1 MCIRDSLITGDIAGI
16 SDDDDDLVAF
26 ALDDGRV
33 ATVYIKVVDETSG
46 VDGDS
51 SYAMS
56 GEGLLATA
64 SKQNFAVDFTT
75 ETALDSTYTVTVT
88 ITRKDN
94 SMGDA
99 TVATKTVNAGS
110 GTSQKIDTTIAIP
123 ADGNYV
129 AEIVVRNSSN
139 NVVASGETASTFVPA
154 P

>member
-1 MCIRDSLITGDIAGI
+1 
-16 SDDDDDLVAF
+16 
-26 ALDDGRV
+26 
-33 ATVYIKVVDETSG
+33 
-46 VDGDS
+46 
-51 SYAMS
+51 MS
-56 GEGLLATA
+56 GEGLRATT